1 MQAGKNGNIE
11 MLLVSVPSSFSQ
23 KFSPHPFICLP
34 ADVHHSLHINHQSV
48 VPSSP
53 PPALNLFTFSL
64 FPSFAVNHA

>member
-1 MQAGKNGNIE
+1 MEAS
-11 MLLVSVPSSFSQ
+11 LVCVPSSFSQ
-23 KFSPHPFICLP
+23 KFSGHPFICLP

-48 VPSSP
+48 GPSSPPP